1 MDPKNLQRP
10 GVITEDMNGHQS
22 VLLHEV
28 LDQLDI
34 AKNAVVVDATL
45 GGAGHAAELVA
56 RLSSK
61 GTFIGFDAD
70 EAAIE
75 RAKVRL
81 RDAKP
86 TVHLINRNFRHLDS
100 ALTEL
105 SIEKVDAFL
114 FDLGWS
120 SFQLEA
126 GRGFS
131 FQSDEPLLMTYASAP
146 SEAEITAEEIVN
158 DWAESSI
165 ADILYG
171 WGDERYSRRI
181 AKGIVEAREA
191 EGRITTAKALA
202 AIIERSVPH
211 GYAHGRTHAATKS
224 FQALRIAANDEIGA
238 LRDALMGVQLHAAK
252 GARIAIIAFHSIED
266 RLVKQTFKEWATRGL
281 GEVVTKKPLSPT
293 LDEIK
298 SNPRARS
305 AKLRVFKFS
314 ND

>member
-1 MDPKNLQRP
+1 
-10 GVITEDMNGHQS
+10 MNGHRS

-28 LDQLDI
+28 ITQLDV
-34 AKNAVVVDATL
+34 ASDAVVVDATL
-45 GGAGHAAELVA
+45 GGAGHAAALVA
-56 RLSSK
+56 QLSSK
-61 GTFIGFDAD
+61 GSFIGFDAD
-70 EAAIE
+70 GAAIE

-86 TVHLINRNFRHLDS
+86 TVHLVNRNFRHLGD
-100 ALTEL
+100 ALSEL
-105 SIEKVDAFL
+105 SIKKVDAFL

-146 SEAEITAEEIVN
+146 SESEITAEEIMN

-191 EGRITTAKALA
+191 SGRITTAKALA
-202 AIIERSVPH
+202 AIIERSVPN

-224 FQALRIAANDEIGA
+224 FQALRIATNDELGA
-238 LRDALMGVQLHAAK
+238 LRDALAGVQLHAAE
-252 GARIAIIAFHSIED
+252 GARVAIITFHSIED
-266 RLVKQTFKEWATRGL
+266 RLIKQTFRQWAKDGV
-281 GEVVTKKPLSPT
+281 GEVVTKKPLTPKA
-293 LDEIK
+293 DEIRD
-298 SNPRARS
+298 NPRARS
-305 AKLRVFKFS
+305 AKLRVFTFLS
-314 ND
+314 D